1 MTDQPTSQPSAA
13 GSARVAAP
21 VLGWRQLVGEGRG
34 RLTIGILLVE
44 FVAAVQSS
52 VVASI
57 MPAVAHDLG
66 GIQFYGLVFSGYFL
80 ASIAATPAAGQAADR
95 QGPAR
100 PFTLMIGIFALGT
113 LAAGFAPSM
122 PVLAAARLVQGW
134 GGGAQYT
141 IAYGAIAKAYP
152 EAGRARILALLSAMW
167 IIPGLLGP
175 GFGSVVAS
183 TVGWRWAFF
192 ALLPLM
198 AVAMFMVVP
207 SLATI
212 PGTASPGPTLRLRWP
227 LLLAG
232 GTGLF
237 VTGLAVSSWLAI
249 PVAAAGLAILVPS
262 AVRVMPPGTFRAR
275 PGLGSTVLVGLLTN
289 FGFFTG
295 FVFLPLLVTRVAGR
309 SLFEGGAAVTIVNLT
324 WSLGAWWQT
333 RAIERWNKSSLVR
346 WSSLLLGL
354 GLAGTAAPV
363 VGLPVIVSYAAWGLA
378 GAAMGVA
385 FNTLYLVAAETAPK
399 GFETGAIASLQNTNR
414 LGIALG
420 TGLGGA
426 AVATAHYAGAP
437 VAAGLAGAFGL
448 AAAVTLFSALLA
460 GRLYAGDPPPG

>member
-1 MTDQPTSQPSAA
+1 M
-13 GSARVAAP
+13 ARVAETVASAP
-21 VLGWRQLVGEGRG
+21 GWRQLIGEGRG

-66 GIQFYGLVFSGYFL
+66 AIQYYGLVFSGYFL

-100 PFTLMIGIFALGT
+100 PFALMVAIFAIGT

-122 PVLAAARLVQGW
+122 PVLALARLVQGW

-152 EAGRARILALLSAMW
+152 EAGRARILALLSVMW
-167 IIPGLLGP
+167 IVPGLLGP
-175 GFGSVVAS
+175 GFGSVVAT

-192 ALLPLM
+192 GLLPLI
-198 AVAMFMVVP
+198 ALAMVMVVP
-207 SLATI
+207 SLAAI
-212 PGTASPGPTLRLRWP
+212 AGTPSEGPRLSLRWP

-237 VTGLAVSSWLAI
+237 VAGLTLSSPLAI
-249 PVAAAGLAILVPS
+249 PVAAAGLAVLAPA

-275 PGLGSTVLVGLLTN
+275 PGLGSTVLAGLLTN
-289 FGFFTG
+289 LGFFTG

-309 SLFEGGAAVTIVNLT
+309 SLFEGGVAVTIVNLT
-324 WSLGAWWQT
+324 WSAGAWWQT
-333 RAIERWNKSSLVR
+333 RAIERRGKGVLVR
-346 WSSLLLGL
+346 WTSLVLGL
-354 GLAGTAAPV
+354 ALAGTAAPV
-363 VGLPVIVSYAAWGLA
+363 LGLPLIVCYVSWGIA

-385 FNTLYLVAAETAPK
+385 FNTLYLVAAETAPR
-399 GFETGAIASLQNTNR
+399 GAETGAIASLQNTNR

-426 AVATAHYAGAP
+426 AIAAANFSGAP
-437 VAAGLAGAFGL
+437 IAAGLGAAFGM
-448 AAAVTLFSALLA
+448 AAAAALLSALLA
-460 GRLYAGDPPPG
+460 GRLYARGA

>member
-1 MTDQPTSQPSAA
+1 MVVKTTTP
-13 GSARVAAP
+13 AP
-21 VLGWRQLVGEGRG
+21 GWRQLVGEGRG

-66 GIQFYGLVFSGYFL
+66 GIQFYGLVFSGYFV
-80 ASIAATPAAGQAADR
+80 AGIAATPTAGQAADR

-100 PFTLMIGIFALGT
+100 PFTMMIAVFALGT

-152 EAGRARILALLSAMW
+152 EAGRARILALLAAMW

-175 GFGSVVAS
+175 GFGSLVAS

-192 ALLPLM
+192 GLLPLM
-198 AVAMFMVVP
+198 GVAMVMVVP
-207 SLATI
+207 SLARI
-212 PGTASPGPTLRLRWP
+212 PGTPSEGPGLNLRWP

-237 VTGLAVSSWLAI
+237 VTGLTLNSLLAL
-249 PVAAAGLAILVPS
+249 PVAAAGLAVMAPS

-289 FGFFTG
+289 FGFFIG

-309 SLFEGGAAVTIVNLT
+309 SLFEGGLAVTIVNLT

-333 RAIERWNKSSLVR
+333 RAIERWDKSSLVR
-346 WSSLLLGL
+346 WASLLLGL
-354 GLAGTAAPV
+354 ALAGTAAPV
-363 VGLPVIVSYAAWGLA
+363 LGLPVAFCYVAWGLA

-399 GFETGAIASLQNTNR
+399 GSETGAIASLQNTNR
-414 LGIALG
+414 LGVALG

-426 AVATAHYAGAP
+426 AVAAAHYAGAP
-437 VAAGLAGAFGL
+437 VAAGLAGAFSM
-448 AAAVTLFSALLA
+448 AAAAALLSVLLA
-460 GRLYAGDPPPG
+460 GRLYARDPLQG